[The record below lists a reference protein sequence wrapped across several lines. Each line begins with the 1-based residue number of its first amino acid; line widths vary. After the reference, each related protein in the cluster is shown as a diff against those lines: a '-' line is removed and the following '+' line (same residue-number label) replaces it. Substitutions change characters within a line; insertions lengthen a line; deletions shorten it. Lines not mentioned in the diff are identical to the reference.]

1 MTIATNMAGRGTDIV
16 LGGNLEAELEALPED
31 TTAAE
36 RERIKAD
43 WKARQAKV
51 MEAGGL
57 RIIGTERHES
67 RRIDNQLRGRSGRQG
82 DPGSSRFYLSLED
95 NLLRIFMGERVAGLM
110 RMFGMKEEDA
120 IQDRMVTKQIMNA
133 QRKVEAQNFDFR
145 KNVLE
150 FDDVANDQRKVIYEQ
165 RNELLESEG
174 VGQTV
179 ADIREDVFA
188 ELVRRHVPHNS
199 IDDQWNIA
207 ALEKELESE
216 FGLKLDLQGWLK
228 EQEEADA
235 DDVLARVEDAAA
247 RLFREKEALL
257 GDETMRSLEKHVMLS
272 VVDNCWKEHLT
283 SMDYLRQGI
292 HLRGYAQKQPKQ
304 EFKRESFLLFQQM
317 LESIKHEVIQL
328 LARVRIRSEEEVQ
341 ALEAQQRAQAEAQ
354 AKTMQFQHAQPPGYA
369 DGEEP
374 APAQL
379 PHAASSTPT
388 LRDAPKVG
396 RNDPC
401 PCGSGKKYK
410 QCHGSLS

>member
-1 MTIATNMAGRGTDIV
+1 
-16 LGGNLEAELEALPED
+16 
-31 TTAAE
+31 
-36 RERIKAD
+36 
-43 WKARQAKV
+43 

-165 RNELLESEG
+165 RNELLEAEG
-174 VGQTV
+174 VGETV
-179 ADIREDVFA
+179 ADIRKDVFA
-188 ELVRRHVPHNS
+188 ELVRRYVPPNS
-199 IDDQWNIA
+199 IDDQWNIQG
-207 ALEKELESE
+207 LEKELEVE
-216 FGLKLDLQGWLK
+216 FNLRLDLRGWLK
-228 EQEEADA
+228 EEEEADA
-235 DDVLARVEDAAA
+235 DAVLARVEDAAA

-257 GDETMRSLEKHVMLS
+257 GEETMRSLEKHVMLS

-292 HLRGYAQKQPKQ
+292 YLRGYAQKQPKQ

-317 LESIKHEVIQL
+317 LERIKHELVQL
-328 LARVRIRSEEEVQ
+328 LARVRIRSEDEVQ

-354 AKTMQFQHAQPPGYA
+354 AKTMQFQHAQPAGFGS
-369 DGEEP
+369 DGEAATGQKE
-374 APAQL
+374 L
-379 PHAASSTPT
+379 SAASSAPM